1 MARRKENLAM
11 AEDKLN
17 REREDF
23 DIRENMLAEGTE
35 ALT

>member
-17 REREDF
+17 REREDL
-23 DIRENMLAEGTE
+23 DSMENMLAEGTE

>member
-17 REREDF
+17 RECEGLDS
-23 DIRENMLAEGTE
+23 RENMLAEGTE

>member
-17 REREDF
+17 RECEDLNS
-23 DIRENMLAEGTE
+23 RENMLAEGTE
-35 ALT
+35 VLT